1 MGKIHESFIKLNNN
15 YISKPILE
23 KENIHDWIKR
33 TEFKNDSGIISAFS
47 LMMQLG
53 N

>member
-1 MGKIHESFIKLNNN
+1 MEKIHDNFIKLNNN
-15 YISKPILE
+15 YIYNPILL
-23 KENIHDWIKR
+23 KENIHEWIKR

-47 LMMQLG
+47 LMMQL